1 MPRCPRG
8 TRKNRHTG
16 LCESCPPGTVRARNG
31 RCDPVV
37 PTADPQPYPYL
48 TLPHQSRC
56 PPKYQRDPKPPHHC
70 HSCNGD
76 ENAILSHVS
85 GMCHPFVQ
93 VPPTAS
99 GACPT
104 GTRRRKGACIR
115 VIGNVH
121 DPVQPIPPVPHVP
134 TPVPA
139 IPVDPSYPR
148 PTYMND
154 AQMAEVERII
164 SRDTGNTRHIKLLIY
179 VLGLTYTLPNV
190 GHILEYANKILQ
202 LIQWDELALQ
212 SNDYTLSV
220 CKSVVI
226 LLNLFRVIPDNHK
239 PIAYKMYSTCI
250 QHALTAT
257 QFFPDVNSADV
268 KIRAT
273 IPKLPTYL
281 VDELT
286 TRDEEDRD
294 VSIQQIHDDLRDHGA
309 FYRPNGEIYLIPVAF
324 FNRSVVPLTRIR
336 MKKYPTTMTE
346 LEDYSDI
353 PLNLDSLANMC
364 ILIEDGASI
373 QAYSVPKHLLQRG
386 SDPRTP
392 MWMYMK
398 CKGPSH
404 SLSIGN
410 AQVYPNKL
418 YLNIAKL
425 GIPQTGYVDID
436 EIYTAIRDGHSVC
449 ILKPRM
455 VDGVKLVTQIA
466 SAYLY
471 KVPQN
476 TVSTSHCEVG
486 HLGGFY
492 DVYVPRKGRYEGL
505 HR

>member
-1 MPRCPRG
+1 
-8 TRKNRHTG
+8 
-16 LCESCPPGTVRARNG
+16 
-31 RCDPVV
+31 
-37 PTADPQPYPYL
+37 
-48 TLPHQSRC
+48 
-56 PPKYQRDPKPPHHC
+56 
-70 HSCNGD
+70 
-76 ENAILSHVS
+76 
-85 GMCHPFVQ
+85 
-93 VPPTAS
+93 
-99 GACPT
+99 
-104 GTRRRKGACIR
+104 
-115 VIGNVH
+115 
-121 DPVQPIPPVPHVP
+121 
-134 TPVPA
+134 
-139 IPVDPSYPR
+139 
-148 PTYMND
+148 MND

-164 SRDTGNTRHIKLLIY
+164 AHDTGNSRHIKLLIY

-220 CKSVVI
+220 CKSIVI

-239 PIAYKMYSTCI
+239 PTAYKMYSTCI

-294 VSIQQIHDDLRDHGA
+294 ISIQQIHDDLRDHGA

-324 FNRSVVPLTRIR
+324 FNRTVVPLTRIR
-336 MKKYPTTMTE
+336 MKKYPATMTE

-373 QAYSVPKHLLQRG
+373 QAYSVPKHLLHKG
-386 SDPRTP
+386 ADPRTP

-505 HR
+505 NR